1 MGIELLNIDCME
13 YMKTCSDNEF
23 DLAICDPPYTNDING
38 LKMGV
43 ERTQFH
49 LHTFNAPDEKYFA
62 ELRRVSKNQIIWG
75 GNYFTDKLPMSRC
88 WIAWDKI
95 EGGFNFS
102 KIELAWTSFNKVSD
116 IFRYCNHGGF
126 VARGQNIKI
135 HPTQKPVELYDFCLT
150 KFAEKG
156 QKILDTHLGSGSIAI
171 ASHYYGVNLVGCEI
185 DTEYYNKAVK
195 NYETNTIQTKL
206 F

>member
-1 MGIELLNIDCME
+1 MLDLQNIDCME
-13 YMKTCSDNEF
+13 LMKQYPDKYF
-23 DLAICDPPYTNDING
+23 DLAITDPPYTNNTNG

-43 ERTQFH
+43 ERTEFH
-49 LHTFNAPDEKYFA
+49 YHTFNAPDESYFK
-62 ELRRVSKNQIIWG
+62 ELVRVSKNQIIWG
-75 GNYFTDKLPMSRC
+75 GNYFTDMLPVSRC

-102 KIELAWTSFNKVSD
+102 KIELAWTSFDKVSD

-126 VARGQNIKI
+126 IARGKNIKI
-135 HPTQKPVELYDFCLT
+135 HPTQKPVELYDFCLS

-171 ASHYYGVNLVGCEI
+171 ASHYYGVDLTASEI
-185 DTEYYNKAVK
+185 DTKYFTEAMERIKTHTA
-195 NYETNTIQTKL
+195 QTSL
-206 F
+206 QF